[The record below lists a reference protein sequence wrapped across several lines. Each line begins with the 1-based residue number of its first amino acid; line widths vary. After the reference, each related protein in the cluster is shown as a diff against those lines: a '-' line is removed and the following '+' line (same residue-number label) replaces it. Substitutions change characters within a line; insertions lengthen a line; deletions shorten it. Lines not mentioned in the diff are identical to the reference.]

1 LNYPKISKFVLSG
14 ESDKQEFKNQKPNGL
29 SLSPHDIGRFYFM
42 EVWKDIEGY
51 EGLYQVSNIG
61 RVKSLKGEI
70 EKMISISIKETGY
83 HRVTLIKDSVC
94 KRKYVHVLVAEA
106 FIGKSDL
113 EVNHINGIKSDNRV
127 ENLEWVTKSDNIKHA
142 YKIGLKKKYN
152 GSLNGNSVLTKEQV
166 IEIKYET
173 SHLSQRQISQ
183 IYKIAQTTVSAIKRG
198 VIWPHI

>member
-1 LNYPKISKFVLSG
+1 
-14 ESDKQEFKNQKPNGL
+14 
-29 SLSPHDIGRFYFM
+29 M
-42 EVWKDIEGY
+42 EVWRNIEGY

-152 GSLNGNSVLTKEQV
+152 GSLNGNSFLTKEQV